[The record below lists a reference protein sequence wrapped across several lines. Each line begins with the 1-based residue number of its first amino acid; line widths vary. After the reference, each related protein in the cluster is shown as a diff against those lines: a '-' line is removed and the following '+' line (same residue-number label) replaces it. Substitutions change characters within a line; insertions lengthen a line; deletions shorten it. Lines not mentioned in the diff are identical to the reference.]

1 MASASLDLSF
11 MEQVSTGEA
20 LIAMGPA
27 NYIAAATAFF
37 KAIKIYPSPVE
48 LIMIYQ
54 KATPEEVFDIIIK
67 MVGKDAELGGAS
79 GSGASDPMA
88 ALAGLGGKPGAG
100 LEGVDDDDPSPAA
113 GAAAAGAAAGA
124 AAAASATGGG
134 PTASAPPS
142 QASSQEWD
150 TLSGASLGPN
160 TGETQDS
167 GTPAPVDVE
176 PTVTSSS
183 NENKPADIKIE
194 TPASSGAGES
204 SSSSSSSAPFNFSNQ
219 GSFAPSPLFPTSPGG
234 TTATKDAPDAPSTE
248 AQATP
253 SEALKQADEHARDA
267 GV

>member
-1 MASASLDLSF
+1 MASASLDSSF

-100 LEGVDDDDPSPAA
+100 LDGVDDDDPSPAA

-134 PTASAPPS
+134 PAASAPPS

-160 TGETQDS
+160 AGETQDS

-194 TPASSGAGES
+194 TPAAAGE
-204 SSSSSSSAPFNFSNQ
+204 SSSSSSAPFNFSNQ

-234 TTATKDAPDAPSTE
+234 TTSARKAPDAPSME